1 MCVCLWLCWAFI
13 AAQAFS
19 RCGDRGLLFVVLHR
33 LLIAVASL
41 LQSTG
46 SRAPASVVAVLGSVV
61 VVHGLRCPVA
71 CGIFPDQGSNLC
83 PLRCKWILHHWTT
96 REVPE
101 QSLLISN
108 ILTFWLRIIV
118 ASQNNY
124 IILYTVGCLEVMFRS
139 IYGLPLL
146 NASSI
151 PHPICANPKYPK
163 TLPHVLGRG
172 GHIAPSWGQ
181 LG

>member
-1 MCVCLWLCWAFI
+1 MFI

-19 RCGDRGLLFVVLHR
+19 RCSDRGLFFVVLHR
-33 LLIAVASL
+33 LLTAVASL

-46 SRAPASVVAVLGSVV
+46 SRVQASVVAVLGSVV
-61 VVHGLRCPVA
+61 VVHGLSCPVA

-83 PLRCKWILHHWTT
+83 PLHCKWILHHWTT

-108 ILTFWLRIIV
+108 ILTFWVRIIV
-118 ASQNNY
+118 
-124 IILYTVGCLEVMFRS
+124 VRGCTIHCR
-139 IYGLPLL
+139 ILL

-172 GHIAPSWGQ
+172 GHIGPSWGQ